1 MFALSRL
8 DAELTKGISPGKV
21 QARTT
26 PKKMTP
32 TAPGKWGSRVL
43 ADRVLHDLL
52 AGERAKETEGI
63 AVSFMTAVLGSDAQ
77 SRDYAPVL
85 KWILVNVL
93 IVFGVLVLW
102 YFGLIQAML
111 ETDRTKMSLVI
122 LAVFIVT
129 TLHCLYQT
137 VVVSR
142 ELIAARKV
150 RDAVVA
156 AGGRALTVADEKVI
170 TSTGQALEPGI
181 VTDHIANLI
190 TKARTLGEH
199 HLDQTLLLRSLADQ
213 LRSREKLGLFIS
225 ESLLRLALL
234 GTAVGFI
241 LMLIPV
247 AGLDAFDP
255 QSLRQTLTGMS
266 SGMAIALNVTVT
278 GIATALLLK
287 FEYYLLDE
295 AIADL
300 FHEVTELTEVYVVP
314 TLEPKG
320 DVPRV

>member
-1 MFALSRL
+1 M
-8 DAELTKGISPGKV
+8 GN
-21 QARTT
+21 
-26 PKKMTP
+26 
-32 TAPGKWGSRVL
+32 
-43 ADRVLHDLL
+43 
-52 AGERAKETEGI
+52 

-77 SRDYAPVL
+77 SRDYTPVL
-85 KWILVNVL
+85 KWILVNIL

-122 LAVFIVT
+122 LAVFIAT
-129 TLHCLYQT
+129 TSHCLYQT
-137 VVVSR
+137 VIVSK

-150 RDAVVA
+150 RDAVIA
-156 AGGRALTVADEKVI
+156 AGGRALTANDNKVI

-181 VTDHIANLI
+181 ITDHIANLI
-190 TKARTLGEH
+190 AKARTLGEH

-247 AGLDAFDP
+247 AGLDAFDA

-278 GIATALLLK
+278 GITTALLLK

-295 AIADL
+295 AVADL

-320 DVPRV
+320 DVRRV